1 MGKVAQQ
8 ASEKE
13 HPPRYV
19 LVTLQQPFKDA
30 CVKRTGLLVG
40 FGGREKTMI
49 GLEIDKTL
57 NFHESDIYAITKV
70 EWNFGKKHRMKFF
83 EPTENHP
90 QLDNHMKTK
99 AFELVKRLFGNITT
113 RLGLEPNQYFSADK
127 LYSNPPKHTAEEI
140 VEPTI
145 TKVVRG
151 TTSTAAAKSAESTFP
166 HNNRKTTYVPPQSET
181 TSYVTKPHKKKGP
194 TMFRRTSTDR
204 VKIRVAAISA
214 RLDELRAV
222 ITKEPEED
230 NTKGSQK
237 EPVAPNKEQTHID
250 EIVQHALGNMESGFI
265 GSATFCTD
273 CEKRD
278 SCNGEVDKV
287 YYCSYKV
294 PGKS

>member
-1 MGKVAQQ
+1 MGKATQQ

-13 HPPRYV
+13 HPARYV
-19 LVTLQQPFKDA
+19 LVTIQQPFKDA

-90 QLDNHMKTK
+90 QLDNHMKEK

-113 RLGLEPNQYFSADK
+113 RLGLEPNQYFNADK

-140 VEPTI
+140 VEPVI
-145 TKVVRG
+145 TRVVRG
-151 TTSTAAAKSAESTFP
+151 TTSPTVAKSAESTFP
-166 HNNRKTTYVPPQSET
+166 HNNRKTTYSPQQPET
-181 TSYVTKPHKKKGP
+181 TSYVTKPTKKKGP

-204 VKIRVAAISA
+204 VKLRVAAISA
-214 RLDELRAV
+214 RLDELRAPPAQ
-222 ITKEPEED
+222 EPDES

-237 EPVAPNKEQTHID
+237 ESVAPNKEQTHID
-250 EIVQHALGNMESGFI
+250 EIVRHSLENMEDGFV
-265 GSATFCTD
+265 GSVTFCTGCKNLDD
-273 CEKRD
+273 CIRD
-278 SCNGEVDKV
+278 VDKV

-294 PGKS
+294 AVKS

>member
-1 MGKVAQQ
+1 
-8 ASEKE
+8 
-13 HPPRYV
+13 
-19 LVTLQQPFKDA
+19 
-30 CVKRTGLLVG
+30 
-40 FGGREKTMI
+40 
-49 GLEIDKTL
+49 
-57 NFHESDIYAITKV
+57 
-70 EWNFGKKHRMKFF
+70 MKFF

-90 QLDNHMKTK
+90 QLDNHMKGK
-99 AFELVKRLFGNITT
+99 AIELAKRLFGNITT

-151 TTSTAAAKSAESTFP
+151 TTSSAVAKPAESTFP
-166 HNNRKTTYVPPQSET
+166 HNNKKTTYVPPQSET

-204 VKIRVAAISA
+204 VKLRVAAISA

-222 ITKEPEED
+222 ITKEPEEED

-237 EPVAPNKEQTHID
+237 EPVAPNKEQTHIN
-250 EIVQHALGNMESGFI
+250 EIVQHSLENMEDGFV

-273 CEKRD
+273 CKKRD
-278 SCNGEVDKV
+278 TGDCNGDVDRV

-294 PGKS
+294 PEES